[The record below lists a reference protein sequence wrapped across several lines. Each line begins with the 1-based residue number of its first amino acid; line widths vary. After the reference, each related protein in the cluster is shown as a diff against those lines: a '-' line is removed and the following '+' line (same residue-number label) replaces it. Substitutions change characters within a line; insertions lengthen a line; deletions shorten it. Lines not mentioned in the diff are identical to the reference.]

1 MGVSMFVAG
10 DLLKPKFITLTRHFH
25 YLTHRCKLTNRRVRP
40 RDRYVLLGY
49 VTVGK
54 VSDPIYLCA
63 LLHVSGAVL
72 YINAEKVELA

>member
-1 MGVSMFVAG
+1 MGVSMFNTG
-10 DLLKPKFITLTRHFH
+10 SLLKPKSTAGAHH
-25 YLTHRCKLTNRRVRP
+25 YLTHRSVRTTRRVRA

-54 VSDPIYLCA
+54 SSDPIYLCA

-72 YINAEKVELA
+72 YINVEKVELA